1 MRRSIISCILF
12 FLFAICANGQEQNTI
27 SAKNDT
33 SLIENNNEPV
43 SVNKLGKDSTNW
55 DIVDEKVVLT
65 KEQIPTKPIF
75 KPIPKKAVIYSA
87 IFPGLGQIY
96 NRKYWKL
103 PIIYGGLVGLT
114 YGISWN
120 GQYYNDY
127 KDAYRGIAVEDPRNS
142 FDKWKDMA
150 NLPSD
155 TDIDDISDDL
165 IRRYK
170 DQFKRKKNFYRR
182 NRDLCIIGVVAVY
195 AVSMID
201 AYVDAQLFDFDIS
214 PDLSMKVEPIMMQ
227 STVNSTKSFGLQCNF
242 KF

>member
-1 MRRSIISCILF
+1 MRKSIIFCVLI

-27 SAKNDT
+27 SIENDT
-33 SLIENNNEPV
+33 SLIKKNKESV
-43 SVNKLGKDSTNW
+43 SANKLEKDSTKW
-55 DIVDEKVVLT
+55 VVVDEKVTLT
-65 KEQIPTKPIF
+65 KEQITTKPTF

-103 PIIYGGLVGLT
+103 PIIYGGIIGLS

-127 KDAYRGIAVEDPRNS
+127 KNAYRGIAVEDPRGN

-150 NLPSD
+150 NLPSG
-155 TDIDDISDDL
+155 TNIDDISDSY
-165 IRRYK
+165 IERYK
-170 DQFKRKKNFYRR
+170 SQFKRKKDFYRR
-182 NRDLCIIGVVAVY
+182 NRDLCIIGIVAVY

-214 PDLSMKVEPIMMQ
+214 PDLSMKVEPVMMQ
-227 STVNSTKSFGLQCNF
+227 STVGSGKSFGLQCSF